1 MRKKWLFGKMNGN
14 YPLVVSATP
23 AIAYQLLEMYK
34 ENAMVTGNSLEK
46 VGIVLNL
53 NNPEDNLYCT
63 THADIT
69 AMAEACKQESRE
81 QITDIAFRYCQRIV
95 NNLGRF
101 EEVEKLVPQEDGSMK
116 EVVWKTLPDYRHV
129 AKFVGFPRI
138 IVADKAPL
146 TDSGKFSYRLVVAPL
161 LAELLHG
168 KYLGEVSRFA
178 YPGPRCGKLQMAV
191 INDAINEV
199 NEVVDYV
206 VRPYREVRR
215 RIQEAG
221 KEMPALI
228 GDMNPEARYEVLLYQ
243 LQQTDGK
250 KFKDSNGVEHQ
261 FPIVPLFPGHLDT
274 DPLSDEDVARRPS
287 GYTTNGYDSLVEEDD
302 SELDRQRQPR
312 YSYVLDRSNFGEES
326 GVRLL
331 RCGQTLGGQPSQ
343 FNSISARLDMQGISA
358 VGNPS
363 HIQRI
368 CEEYGHWL
376 WENR

>member
-1 MRKKWLFGKMNGN
+1 MKKKWLFGKMNG
-14 YPLVVSATP
+14 YHPLVVSATP

-34 ENAMVTGNSLEK
+34 EHAVTMGNSLEK

-69 AMAEACKQESRE
+69 AMSDACKQESR
-81 QITDIAFRYCQRIV
+81 QLVTDIAFRYCQRIV

-168 KYLGEVSRFA
+168 KYLGEVSGFA

-228 GDMNPEARYEVLLYQ
+228 GDMGIEAKYAALLYQ
-243 LQQTDGK
+243 LQDTDGY
-250 KFKDSNGVEHQ
+250 
-261 FPIVPLFPGHLDT
+261 PLFPGHLDT
-274 DPLSDEDVARRPS
+274 DPLSDEDVAQRPS
-287 GYTTNGYDSLVEEDD
+287 GYTTNGSDGLEEEDD

-331 RCGQTLGGQPSQ
+331 RCGQTLGGQPAQ
-343 FNSISARLDMQGISA
+343 FNSISARLDMQCCSA